1 MSAELGV
8 STDVHPPPHF
18 YSPGMSANESVT
30 QVSTPVPDTQLARRN
45 GPVRVVY
52 RVLAFAIAAEVAIQA
67 SLVVWGDA
75 GLGRYVDQV
84 GVVDKSTFE
93 TAFEGGPTPFPEFV
107 GLLMHGLNGMIVI
120 PSLALL
126 LLLSSFFAKVPR
138 GVMFALAVLGLVVL
152 QATLGLG
159 GHSFT
164 FLGALH
170 GINALVLFSVAMWTG
185 LRVSRASRTAQ
196 PEHLAERAAV

>member
-1 MSAELGV
+1 M
-8 STDVHPPPHF
+8 
-18 YSPGMSANESVT
+18 
-30 QVSTPVPDTQLARRN
+30 
-45 GPVRVVY
+45 RVIY
-52 RVLAFAIAAEVAIQA
+52 RVIAFAIAAEVAIQA
-67 SLVVWGDA
+67 SLVVW
-75 GLGRYVDQV
+75 GRYVDQV

-107 GLLMHGLNGMIVI
+107 GFLLHGLNGMIVI

-138 GVMFALAVLGLVVL
+138 GVLFAGAVLVLVVL

-159 GHSFT
+159 GHSIA

-170 GINALVLFSVAMWTG
+170 GINALLLFSTAMWAG
-185 LRVSRASRTAQ
+185 LRVSRASRTAE
-196 PEHLAERAAV
+196 PEQLPERAVV

>member
-1 MSAELGV
+1 M
-8 STDVHPPPHF
+8 
-18 YSPGMSANESVT
+18 
-30 QVSTPVPDTQLARRN
+30 
-45 GPVRVVY
+45 RVIY
-52 RVLAFAIAAEVAIQA
+52 RVIAFAIAAEVAIQA

-93 TAFEGGPTPFPEFV
+93 TAFEGGPAPFPEFV
-107 GLLMHGLNGMIVI
+107 GLLLHGLNGMIVI

-138 GVMFALAVLGLVVL
+138 GVVFALAVLVLVVL
-152 QATLGLG
+152 QATLGVG
-159 GHSFT
+159 GHSIA

-170 GINALVLFSVAMWTG
+170 GINALLLFSTAMWTG
-185 LRVSRASRTAQ
+185 LRASRASRTAQ
-196 PEHLAERAAV
+196 PEQLPERAVV